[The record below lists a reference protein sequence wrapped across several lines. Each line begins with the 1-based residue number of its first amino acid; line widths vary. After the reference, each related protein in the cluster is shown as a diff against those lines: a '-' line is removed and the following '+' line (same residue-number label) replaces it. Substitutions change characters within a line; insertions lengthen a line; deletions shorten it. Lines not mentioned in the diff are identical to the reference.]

1 MEHPN
6 KINRRGGDVG
16 AGAELTGEAKG
27 GAYLHDSGAASSSS
41 RWDGGEARAPL
52 EWKRTV

>member
-1 MEHPN
+1 M
-6 KINRRGGDVG
+6 G